1 MIRKKITT
9 GAKVKMFRN
18 QVLNGETYCNMIVSY
33 VKAINEGK
41 IPNLNDTWTFIRQE
55 RARKVV
61 DGVREHY
68 QEKLRTRIGS
78 RLPIISNKL
87 N

>member
-1 MIRKKITT
+1 MQIRKKITT
-9 GAKVKMFRN
+9 GAKVKMFKN
-18 QVLNGETYCNMIVSY
+18 QVLNGEAYCNMIVSY

-55 RARKVV
+55 KARKTI

-68 QEKLRTRIGS
+68 Q
-78 RLPIISNKL
+78 
-87 N
+87 